1 MRFAFAPVIDE
12 GAVVVE
18 RTTFAAPPAA
28 LAADEVIVRPVAA
41 TASET
46 NMDERRRTQNSCGWS
61 DKDNPQKRDFSTV
74 NEKSSICGRK
84 VCFFRRKVSP
94 RPVQRRDR

>member
-46 NMDERRRTQNSCGWS
+46 KMDERRRTQNSCGWS
-61 DKDNPQKRDFSTV
+61 DMDNP
-74 NEKSSICGRK
+74 
-84 VCFFRRKVSP
+84 
-94 RPVQRRDR
+94 